1 MLVDNSVHLVYN
13 SSIVIEIERKFDMTN
28 FVFACGSV
36 NGLTLAQKRET
47 LKALRESIKAEVAAK
62 RDARAVAKVEK
73 AIARQAKIEA
83 REAKS
88 NERALKKAA
97 RIAVLEAKLEAMKNP
112 VGSKARKANMKPSKV
127 TVTRMAA

>member
-1 MLVDNSVHLVYN
+1 
-13 SSIVIEIERKFDMTN
+13 
-28 FVFACGSV
+28 
-36 NGLTLAQKRET
+36 

-88 NERALKKAA
+88 AERALKKAA

>member
-28 FVFACGSV
+28 FVFACASV

-62 RDARAVAKVEK
+62 REARAVAKVDK
-73 AIARQAKIEA
+73 AIARAAKVEA
-83 REAKS
+83 REAKAT
-88 NERALKKAA
+88 ERALKKAA
-97 RIAVLEAKLEAMKNP
+97 RIAALEAKLEAMKNP
-112 VGSKARKANMKPSKV
+112 VGTKARKANMRPSKV